1 MKRVYYQ
8 VIKNRLQ
15 EPRKFIQVIYGPRQV
30 GKTTLMKQVLRD
42 LDMPCLFETADDI
55 IGADNTWLR
64 KLWDKARFFAK
75 QNNGADVVLV
85 IDEIQ
90 KIHNWS
96 ETVKKEWD
104 SDSFN
109 DVQLKVAVLGS
120 SSLLIRQGLTES
132 LAGRFETIHIPH
144 WSFVEMQEAFG
155 LTLEQF
161 VWFGG
166 YPGPIHLSGDESR
179 WKRYVRESLI
189 ETSVSKDV
197 LMMTRV
203 DKPALLRRLFEIGS
217 SYSSQILSLTKIQAE
232 LMEKGNIT
240 TLSNYLGLLSSAGLL
255 CGLEKYSGEIIR
267 KRSSRPKFQVFNN
280 ALISSQSAY
289 DFKKAIADSKLWG
302 RVVESSVG
310 AHLLNL
316 SSELDYNLYYW
327 NENSKEVDFVIEK
340 GEKVVAIEVKSG
352 KDSTNPGM
360 AEFDL
365 RFHPKSMYTVGTD
378 GIPLED
384 FFRTNPLDLF

>member
-30 GKTTLMKQVLRD
+30 GKTTLMKQVLSD

-55 IGADNTWLR
+55 IGADNIWLR
-64 KLWDKARFFAK
+64 KLWDKARFLAK
-75 QNNGADVVLV
+75 QNNGAEVVLV

-120 SSLLIRQGLTES
+120 SSLLIRQGQTES

-289 DFKKAIADSKLWG
+289 DFKQAIADSKLWG

-327 NENSKEVDFVIEK
+327 NENSNEVDFVIEK

>member
-30 GKTTLMKQVLRD
+30 GKTTLMKQVLND

-64 KLWDKARFFAK
+64 KSWDKARFLAK
-75 QNNGADVVLV
+75 QNNGAEVVLV

-132 LAGRFETIHIPH
+132 LAGRFETIYIPH

-289 DFKKAIADSKLWG
+289 DFKQAIADSKLWG

-327 NENSKEVDFVIEK
+327 NENSNEVDFVIEK

>member
-1 MKRVYYQ
+1 M
-8 VIKNRLQ
+8 
-15 EPRKFIQVIYGPRQV
+15 
-30 GKTTLMKQVLRD
+30 
-42 LDMPCLFETADDI
+42 
-55 IGADNTWLR
+55 
-64 KLWDKARFFAK
+64 
-75 QNNGADVVLV
+75 
-85 IDEIQ
+85 
-90 KIHNWS
+90 
-96 ETVKKEWD
+96 
-104 SDSFN
+104 
-109 DVQLKVAVLGS
+109 QLKVAVLGS

-132 LAGRFETIHIPH
+132 LAGRFETIYIPH

-166 YPGPIHLSGDESR
+166 YPGPIHLSDDESR
-179 WKRYVRESLI
+179 WKRYVRDSLI

-289 DFKKAIADSKLWG
+289 DFKQAIADSKLWG